1 MALSVIKYVVNFL
14 IILQILDKINA
25 KRLVCEFDRHHDV
38 CSIRDLDIN
47 STTIIIYEPTSIR
60 HPIKVIFTRSHI
72 YKFPSKLF
80 GFYPTITSLTL
91 KFASLT
97 DIGESSF
104 IAATQ
109 LNLLNLSHNNLTILS
124 GSCFRGA
131 TNLVDLNLSRN
142 RLNYL
147 NSHGLMHLE
156 NLKHLDLSFNK
167 FVDFNVEALQSYH
180 LSDTL
185 EYIYLN
191 DNKINSINFT
201 KITLNNIK
209 TINLADNQLTSVVL
223 SYKSLNQLILEY
235 NLLSSIEIYNA
246 DGLETLNCLHNNLT
260 NIDFLE
266 DFKELTHLDLSYNS
280 ITNFAP
286 VNKLKN
292 LKELSLRNSGFTIN
306 DFQLFSGL
314 HNLMHIDLSEN
325 NLKSLNLKFIT
336 SEDVVKFE
344 IEHNNFTEIMYK
356 EITDKFT
363 NLRSIAF
370 CRNNLNSNFNCT
382 YLQEIVDF
390 FLMSSI
396 KVVPDNPLLED
407 KKYMASIGYKDLT
420 SVHGILCLNG
430 TKEPLPDIDLPI
442 GKPEIKEEEEEVEEN
457 VNQEFF
463 SEECLSIEKTEY
475 FKYSLLWILI
485 VIVVCYLFYK
495 MFVFYDKNEYF
506 QFLVRF
512 RTSSRTDTNLL
523 CNEF

>member
-1 MALSVIKYVVNFL
+1 MELSVIKFVYFL
-14 IILQILDKINA
+14 IILQILDKVNA

-47 STTIIIYEPTSIR
+47 STTILFYEPTSIR

-72 YKFPSKLF
+72 YIFPSKLF
-80 GFYPTITSLTL
+80 GFYPTITSVTM

-104 IAATQ
+104 IGATQ
-109 LNLLNLSHNNLTILS
+109 LKVLNLSHNNLTKLS
-124 GSCFRGA
+124 AFCFRGA
-131 TNLVDLNLSRN
+131 TNIVDLNLSRN
-142 RLNYL
+142 RINYL
-147 NSHGLMHLE
+147 SSHGLIHLE

-185 EYIYLN
+185 EYIHLN
-191 DNKINSINFT
+191 DNKMSSINFT

-223 SYKSLNQLILEY
+223 TYKSLTQVILEY
-235 NLLSSIEIYNA
+235 NLLSSIEMYNA
-246 DGLETLNCLHNNLT
+246 DGLKSINCLHNNLT
-260 NIDFLE
+260 NIDFLA
-266 DFKELTHLDLSYNS
+266 DLKQLTHLDLSYNS
-280 ITNFAP
+280 ITNFIP

-306 DFQLFSGL
+306 DFKLFSGL
-314 HNLMHIDLSEN
+314 DNLMHIDLSEN
-325 NLKSLNLKFIT
+325 MLNSLNLKFIS
-336 SEDVVKFE
+336 SEDVIKFE

-356 EITDKFT
+356 EIADKFI

-370 CRNNLNSNFNCT
+370 CRNSLKSNFNCT

-390 FLMSSI
+390 FVINSI

-430 TKEPLPDIDLPI
+430 TKEPETDIELPI
-442 GKPEIKEEEEEVEEN
+442 AKEEINEDVEIEEN

-463 SEECLSIEKTEY
+463 SEECLPIKKTEY
-475 FKYSLLWILI
+475 FKYSLIWILI
-485 VIVVCYLFYK
+485 VIVVCYFFYK

-512 RTSSRTDTNLL
+512 RTSARTDTNLL
-523 CNEF
+523 CNDF

>member
-1 MALSVIKYVVNFL
+1 MIKYVYFL
-14 IILQILDKINA
+14 IILQVLDKINA

-47 STTIIIYEPTSIR
+47 STTILLYEPTSIR

-80 GFYPTITSLTL
+80 GFYPTITSVTM

-97 DIGESSF
+97 DIGEFSF

-109 LNLLNLSHNNLTILS
+109 LKVLSLSHNNLTNLS
-124 GSCFRGA
+124 ASCFRGA

-142 RLNYL
+142 RINYL
-147 NSHGLMHLE
+147 HSHGLMHLE

-185 EYIYLN
+185 EYLYLN

-209 TINLADNQLTSVVL
+209 MINLADNQLTSVVL
-223 SYKSLNQLILEY
+223 AYKSLTQLILEY
-235 NLLSSIEIYNA
+235 NLLSTIEIYDA
-246 DGLETLNCLHNNLT
+246 DGLKSLQCLHNNLT
-260 NIDFLE
+260 NIDFLI
-266 DFKELTHLDLSYNS
+266 DMKELTRLDLSYNS
-280 ITNFAP
+280 ITNLYP

-314 HNLMHIDLSEN
+314 DNLMHIDLSEN
-325 NLKSLNLKFIT
+325 KLNSLNLKFIT

-344 IEHNNFTEIMYK
+344 IEHNNFTEIIYK
-356 EITDKFT
+356 EITDKFI

-370 CRNNLNSNFNCT
+370 CRNNLKLNFNCT

-390 FLMSSI
+390 FEMSSI

-430 TKEPLPDIDLPI
+430 TKESLPDIELPI
-442 GKPEIKEEEEEVEEN
+442 FKEEIKEDLEVEEN

-463 SEECLSIEKTEY
+463 SEECIAIEKNEY
-475 FKYSLLWILI
+475 FKYSLFWIL
-485 VIVVCYLFYK
+485 VWIVVCYLFYK
-495 MFVFYDKNEYF
+495 MFLFYDKNEYF
-506 QFLVRF
+506 QFLIRF